1 MIEKN
6 VKIHNKAGIHCR
18 PASVILNTINDEFP
32 DTDFTIINRDS
43 EETEL
48 NSILNLISLGLHYKD
63 EATLRVEGEDEEDAA
78 AKIAGM
84 FEYEF
89 DFPPRN

>member
-18 PASVILNTINDEFP
+18 PASVILNTINDEYP
-32 DTDFTIINRDS
+32 DTDFTIINRNGDA
-43 EETEL
+43 TEL
-48 NSILNLISLGLHYKD
+48 NSILNLISLGLHHND
-63 EATLRVEGEDEEDAA
+63 EAVLRVEGEDEKEAA
-78 AKIAGM
+78 EKIAGM

-89 DFPPRN
+89 DFPPRS